1 MRKSFCCTVVSL
13 ACLTTA
19 WASGTAGAHKPD
31 GTNVW
36 IGAASGGN
44 LATLSNW
51 RAESPTGLTVEQL
64 MKKHVVF
71 DFSGRSDLGYTA
83 GTALADG
90 AILVNDLALG
100 NDYKEG
106 GNSASTMLAG
116 VIMPNAA
123 GAWSMQSGTGGK
135 CLYFCSPCY
144 IDVPVGVLTWV
155 DIGQGWYPSRGP
167 HKRGAG
173 TFRFTGNTGNGNWW
187 NATGFVEEGTLE
199 FTKGAGTVNDYIW
212 KVMSGAT
219 MKVSDGTSEL
229 PHVYSDS
236 TASAETKLEVAADAK
251 LYLSTGFGYYQAYC
265 SDFYGEL
272 IGSGVLRSIGGI
284 YRRFLKGAKTGP
296 NAFSGTLQ
304 PYCGDLI
311 FGTAD
316 APCGVL
322 ASAKA
327 TVDGGA
333 SLRFGSAQTLAT
345 IDGEG
350 SDGGIDAPALA
361 AGGSDV
367 TGTTRYRAR
376 LKGGDFT
383 KQGANYRLD
392 LTGASTLTGAVR
404 VAAGTLSVTPGVN
417 RPGLRAAWCFEDETD
432 IGHDSSEFGNFN
444 LTQKTLKIGATGD
457 VFGPDTNYVRL
468 VDDGV
473 VGRAV
478 HFDDPQTTGTST
490 PLDRGACLICTNID
504 SHPLQAPAYNG
515 SFTIS
520 HWVRPAKNCGGAPFY
535 LHFWA
540 KEDTGDGWNNRQSFW
555 IHPNSKFGNL
565 SFNWNGWTRDTKTD
579 ANSRLCVNLGG
590 GGWGAW
596 CDGKWH
602 HIVFTYDGATRRVT
616 AYVDGVIGKRTDNGE
631 DGSLILPGDYN
642 MSANMRMT
650 VGSYASNDDVNHKF
664 AGDIDEIMYFRGCW
678 TAEEVAA
685 EYAAKNPRRGGGRT
699 VPAPVARWTF
709 DERIVKDGGLEFAD
723 MTGNGNTLVA
733 GSTNTAKTV
742 AEQFPEF
749 PVKYPADFGSKSPKC
764 GYAGWYFALKD
775 GHTLGE
781 LVPSGSS
788 FTLSVR
794 MAYNFDGIGVTFG
807 DPENN
812 AKNVRFGDTGCP
824 RIPYWY
830 VGSSSATSYGD
841 GGLHGWNDSTDPN
854 VIGAW
859 SAYTLVYDA
868 ASKTYEMYRD
878 GCRVKCGAATVSMDA
893 KGLWLG
899 WNGRTGGNAVY
910 KGLYL
915 KFDDITI
922 WNQVLTPAEVARHV
936 RALQHSADGQYAA
949 EAARSVLPTN
959 VAVTVDADAKI
970 RFQTGADHVVK
981 SLAGAGEVTVE
992 GGATLKVGTL
1002 DRFAGSLKGTGGL
1015 IVDGISTTL
1024 AAAGSATPIF
1034 AMDAGAKLVVPA
1046 TGAVSI
1052 ANATEDQIYGKKWL
1066 VAKGG
1071 TYALPENFSGWTV
1084 VQPAGAYANAVQFV
1098 EKDGDLYL
1106 RLRSFGLVLIFK

>member
-13 ACLTTA
+13 ACLTTT

-51 RAESPTGLTVEQL
+51 RAESPTGFTVEQL

-71 DFSGRSDLGYTA
+71 DFSGRSDLGYAA

-90 AILVNDLALG
+90 ATLVNDLALG
-100 NDYKEG
+100 NDYGES
-106 GNSASTMLAG
+106 GNKSYTMLAG
-116 VIMPNAA
+116 VIMPNADGKWLMTMA
-123 GAWSMQSGTGGK
+123 DENK
-135 CLYFCSPCY
+135 CLYFCCPCNF
-144 IDVPVGVLTWV
+144 DLPAGVLTWS
-155 DIGQGWYPSRGP
+155 DGKTSWYSSFGP

-173 TFRFTGNTGNGNWW
+173 TLCFSGTTANRNWW
-187 NATGFVEEGTLE
+187 WSTGYAEEGVLE
-199 FTKGAGTVNDYIW
+199 FTKDAGTVCDFVW
-212 KVMSGAT
+212 KVLSGAT
-219 MKVSDGTSEL
+219 LRVSDGTSEL
-229 PHVYSDS
+229 PHVYSAADV
-236 TASAETKLEVAADAK
+236 SADTKLEVTAAGQ
-251 LYLSTGFGYYQAYC
+251 LYLNSGFGYYSPSY

-272 IGSGVLRSIGGI
+272 IGSGVLRSIGGV

-316 APCGVL
+316 APCGVQ

-333 SLRFGSAQTLAT
+333 SLRFGGAQTLAT

-350 SDGGIDAPALA
+350 SDGGIDAPALTV
-361 AGGSDV
+361 GGSDV
-367 TGTTRYRAR
+367 TGATRYRAR

-383 KQGANYRLD
+383 KQGENYRLD

-417 RPGLRAAWCFEDETD
+417 RPNLRAAWCFEDETD
-432 IGHDSSEFGNFN
+432 IGRDSSEFGNFN
-444 LTQKTLKIGATGD
+444 LVQRMCKANSKEEVYGS
-457 VFGPDTNYVRL
+457 DTDYVRL

-478 HFDDPQTTGTST
+478 HFDDPQSTGTSS
-490 PLDRGACLICTNID
+490 PVPYGANLVCSNLV
-504 SHPLQAPAYNG
+504 SHPRQVPVGNG

-520 HWVRPAKNCGGAPFY
+520 HWVRPASNCGGMPFY

-540 KEDTGDGWNNRQSFW
+540 KEDTDWTNRKSFW
-555 IHPNSKFGNL
+555 IHAQNKFGSL
-565 SFNWNGWTRDTKTD
+565 SFNWNGWTRDAKTD
-579 ANSRLCVNLGG
+579 ASSRLCVNVGS
-590 GGWGAW
+590 GGWGAG
-596 CDGKWH
+596 CGKWH
-602 HIVFTYDGATRRVT
+602 HVVFTYDGATRRAT

-631 DGSLILPGDYN
+631 DGSLILPGDFN
-642 MSANMRMT
+642 MSENMRMT
-650 VGSYASNDDVNHKF
+650 VGAYATSDDVNHKF

-678 TAEEVAA
+678 SAEEVAA

-723 MTGNGNTLVA
+723 VTGNGNALVA
-733 GSTNTAKTV
+733 GSTDTSKPVADQFVETA
-742 AEQFPEF
+742 
-749 PVKYPADFGSKSPKC
+749 VKYPADFGSKASKGIC
-764 GYAGWYFALKD
+764 SGWYYKLKD
-775 GHTLGE
+775 DNTLGE
-781 LVPSGSS
+781 FVPSGSS

-794 MAYNFDGIGVTFG
+794 LAGAFNGTAVTLG
-807 DPENN
+807 DPD
-812 AKNVRFGDTGCP
+812 APMKNLTFRDSDCP
-824 RIPYWY
+824 RMPFWVANWTWIHYED
-830 VGSSSATSYGD
+830 S
-841 GGLHGWNDSTDPN
+841 GLQSDSTVDPN
-854 VIGAW
+854 GAGAW
-859 SAYTLVYDA
+859 SAFTFVYDA
-868 ASKTYEMYRD
+868 PSKTYEIYRD
-878 GCRVKCGAATVSMDA
+878 GRRVKYGSVTMTMEV
-893 KGLWLG
+893 KGLWIG
-899 WNGRTGGNAVY
+899 WNGRTGDNATYTGVNSQ
-910 KGLYL
+910 
-915 KFDDITI
+915 FDDIAI
-922 WNQVLTPAEVARHV
+922 WNQALTSAEVARHV
-936 RALQHSADGQYAA
+936 RALQHAAAGQYAA
-949 EAARSVLPTN
+949 EAARPVLPTD
-959 VAVTVDADAKI
+959 AEVTVDADAKI

-1002 DRFAGSLKGTGGL
+1002 NQFAGSLKGTGGL

-1024 AAAGSATPIF
+1024 AAAGSATPIV

-1046 TGAVSI
+1046 TGTVSI
-1052 ANATEDQIYGKKWL
+1052 ANATKDQIYGKKWL
-1066 VAKGG
+1066 VARGG

-1106 RLRSFGLVLIFK
+1106 RLRSFGLVLIYK